1 MPLPSARLRRR
12 RAELRV
18 PPDSTRSNWDRE
30 IQHGSPPLA
39 LMTKLIEELSESTV
53 GSPMRIGRVSMDIL
67 GAIPVAPVRVRAWVE
82 RPGSR
87 ISLLAA
93 EMVAARPGGADRAVA
108 RRRRG
113 CWRPATP
120 PMSAPT
126 AFPRSSKVE
135 ADPVPHSW
143 EGATGYLEAI
153 SWRRQREL
161 DNGSPVVWMSPLA
174 QLVDAEE
181 MTQMQRLAL
190 VVDCANGAGAA
201 IDPAAFVFMNT
212 DTDMHMH
219 RVPVGNDF
227 ALRARGS
234 VGPDGIGVHR
244 RDLRPPG
251 VHRNVCADA
260 VCSAPRRAYIGLHL
274 YRSRAILGVW
284 MSSRPLPNPA
294 DAPCSTPSP
303 PVSGRRVSS
312 SPPCPA

>member
-1 MPLPSARLRRR
+1 MTGSHYRRLGTDG
-12 RAELRV
+12 EYQV
-18 PPDSTRSNWDRE
+18 FESTDYTRSNWDRE

-39 LMTKLIEELSESTV
+39 LMTKLIEELAG

-87 ISLLAA
+87 ISLLTA
-93 EMVAARPGGADRAVA
+93 EMVATRAGGADRPVA
-108 RRRRG
+108 RASA
-113 CWRPATP
+113 WLLATSDTADVSTDRFP
-120 PMSAPT
+120 PL
-126 AFPRSSKVE
+126 VEGE

-143 EGATGYLEAI
+143 EGATGYLEVI
-153 SWRRQREL
+153 SWRRQLEF

-174 QLVDAEE
+174 QLVEAEE

-212 DTDMHMH
+212 DTAMHLH

-234 VGPDGIGVHR
+234 IGPDGIGVTTAEIFDRHGFVGTCAQTLFVQR
-244 RDLRPPG
+244 RSESL
-251 VHRNVCADA
+251 
-260 VCSAPRRAYIGLHL
+260 
-274 YRSRAILGVW
+274 
-284 MSSRPLPNPA
+284 
-294 DAPCSTPSP
+294 
-303 PVSGRRVSS
+303 
-312 SPPCPA
+312 